1 MRYRWHKAASPP
13 PPRPGLRPTAGA
25 RGSRGEGVLK
35 RARPDSPA
43 LRRAFPEQGDDPSR
57 PWATA
62 ETAGENTDAFG
73 STLMIN
79 TKCHGYQESYRHR
92 DTKQRSQ

>member
-1 MRYRWHKAASPP
+1 MRYRWHKAASPR
-13 PPRPGLRPTAGA
+13 PRPSAHGWSAGLT
-25 RGSRGEGVLK
+25 GEGVLK